1 MASLNVERGVTSDH
15 ITPPRLRNNVL
26 STPKG
31 ATTSPSSF
39 HAKHRVPGDEWRGV
53 GDELLFANDG
63 WSEVEEDRDGR
74 KHLKIWQDNQSCRT
88 IWFCS
93 VRSDPATCKTRQLG
107 QGFAQGSGLFVAVLD
122 SILTGERVVTRRRQS
137 ITEPPD

>member
-1 MASLNVERGVTSDH
+1 M
-15 ITPPRLRNNVL
+15 
-26 STPKG
+26 STMNG
-31 ATTSPSSF
+31 GYGEGGSATTSSLPAS
-39 HAKHRVPGDEWRGV
+39 VTM
-53 GDELLFANDG
+53 
-63 WSEVEEDRDGR
+63 GR